1 MKLSKLFVATLTA
14 TSLVAQTA
22 AAISIDWT
30 GGYRVEYTSVDRT
43 SLADSKLGKNYAL
56 NFLYLQPRIIGSDG
70 INIVSRFD
78 IMASPIPAY
87 RNSQM
92 GSIIGTGLD
101 DGSGRANGSNATS
114 QNQNSSSLQVS
125 QLYLNVNHEYGSLL
139 VGRTPIEFG
148 MGITHN
154 AGKGQFDHWI
164 DTKEVISYRFV
175 IDNVSIAP
183 MLARVSQD
191 DFGGGVATDQIYI
204 LEYNNKDAGS
214 RAGLFHQT
222 RSAGPAYNDYGA
234 AELPSGVT
242 SATTGLKT
250 QTVNIFLERKWT
262 AFEFKIEASFL
273 TGNTGVKNA
282 TGEEIKVDSYAV
294 VMEGL
299 FPPTESSWEYSG
311 KVGVVSGDN
320 PDTKATYEGYILD
333 RNYDIGFLLF
343 NHRLGSADIIGTSP
357 IHAND
362 SLGTNNL
369 SRQNSADDEAVTNAM
384 FLAPTLKYVYDDQV
398 DLKGTLIYAQLM
410 NAKKFVDM
418 KKDLGLE
425 LDIELVYKPRERV
438 TWSTGLGVLFPG
450 AAWEAGT
457 NNFDSKTTYGLTTRA
472 AITF

>member
-1 MKLSKLFVATLTA
+1 MKLSQLFVAAL
-14 TSLVAQTA
+14 LVSQTA

-30 GGYRVEYTSVDRT
+30 GGYRAEYTGVNST
-43 SLADSKLGKNYAL
+43 SLANQKLGKSYAL

-70 INIVSRFD
+70 INIHSRFD
-78 IMASPIPAY
+78 VMANQLPAY
-87 RNSQM
+87 KNSQM
-92 GSIIGTGLD
+92 GSIIGTGLN
-101 DGSGRANGSNATS
+101 DGSAGANGSNATS
-114 QNQNSSSLQVS
+114 QNQNSSSIQVS

-139 VGRTPIEFG
+139 VGRAPVEFG
-148 MGITHN
+148 IGITHN

-175 IDNVSIAP
+175 VDNLSIAP
-183 MLARVSQD
+183 MIARVSQD

-250 QTVNIFLERKWT
+250 QTVNIFLERKWS

-273 TGNTGVKNA
+273 TGNTGVTNA
-282 TGEEIKVDSYAV
+282 AAAEIKVDSYAV

-299 FPPTESSWEYSG
+299 FPPGESSWEYSG
-311 KVGVVSGDN
+311 KAGVVSGDN
-320 PDTKATYEGYILD
+320 PDTADTYEGYILD
-333 RNYDIGFLLF
+333 RNYDLGFLLF

-362 SLGTNNL
+362 GASGL
-369 SRQNSADDEAVTNAM
+369 STQNSADDEAVTNAM
-384 FLAPTLKYVYDDQV
+384 FLAPTVKYAYDDQI
-398 DLKGTLIYAQLM
+398 DLKATIVYAQLM
-410 NAKKFVDM
+410 NEKKFVDM

-425 LDIELVYKPRERV
+425 LDVELVYKPRERV

-450 AAWEAGT
+450 AAWEGGT
-457 NNFDSKTTYGLTTRA
+457 NSFDSKTTYGLTTRA

>member
-1 MKLSKLFVATLTA
+1 MKLSQLFVATLTA
-14 TSLVAQTA
+14 GLLVSQTA

-30 GGYRVEYTSVDRT
+30 GGYRVEYTGVNGT
-43 SLADSKLGKNYAL
+43 SLADPKLGKNYAL
-56 NFLYLQPRIIGSDG
+56 NYLFLQPRIIGSDG

-78 IMASPIPAY
+78 VMGSQIPAY
-87 RNSQM
+87 RNSQL
-92 GSIIGTGLD
+92 GSIIGQGLN
-101 DGSGRANGSNATS
+101 DGSGGANGSNATS
-114 QNQNSSSLQVS
+114 QNQNASTINVS

-139 VGRTPIEFG
+139 VGRAPIEFG
-148 MGITHN
+148 IGITHN
-154 AGKGQFDHWI
+154 AGKGQFDHWM

-175 IDNVSIAP
+175 VDNLSIAP

-191 DFGGGVATDQIYI
+191 DFGGGVGTDQIYI
-204 LEYNNKDAGS
+204 LEYNNKEAGS

-250 QTVNIFLERKWT
+250 QTVNIFLERKWS

-273 TGNTGVKNA
+273 TGNTGVRSA
-282 TGEEIKVDSYAV
+282 TTAEIKVDSYAV

-299 FPPTESSWEYSG
+299 FPSGESSWEYSG
-311 KVGVVSGDN
+311 KLGVVSGDN
-320 PDTKATYEGYILD
+320 PDTTATYEGYILD
-333 RNYDIGFLLF
+333 RNYDLGFLLF
-343 NHRLGSADIIGTSP
+343 NHRLGSADIIGSSP

-362 SLGTNNL
+362 GVNGL
-369 SRQNSADDEAVTNAM
+369 SPQDSADDEAVTNAM
-384 FLAPTLKYVYDDQV
+384 FFAPTVKYAYDDQI
-398 DLKGTLIYAQLM
+398 DLKGTIVYAQLM

-425 LDIELVYKPRERV
+425 LDVELVYKPRERV

-450 AAWEAGT
+450 AAWEGGT
-457 NNFDSKTTYGLTTRA
+457 KSFDSKTTYGLTTRA

>member
-1 MKLSKLFVATLTA
+1 MKLSQLFIAVLFV
-14 TSLVAQTA
+14 SETA

-30 GGYRVEYTSVDRT
+30 GGYRVEYTGVNST
-43 SLADSKLGKNYAL
+43 SLANQKLGKNYAL

-78 IMASPIPAY
+78 VMASQIPAY
-87 RNSQM
+87 KNSQM
-92 GSIIGTGLD
+92 GSIIGTGLN
-101 DGSGRANGSNATS
+101 DGSAGANGTNATS
-114 QNQNSSSLQVS
+114 QNQNSSAIQVS

-139 VGRTPIEFG
+139 VGRAPVEFG
-148 MGITHN
+148 IGITHN

-175 IDNVSIAP
+175 VDNLSFAP
-183 MLARVSQD
+183 MIARVSQD
-191 DFGGGVATDQIYI
+191 DFGGGIANDQIYI
-204 LEYNNKDAGS
+204 IEYNNKDAGS

-222 RSAGPAYNDYGA
+222 RSAGPAYNDYSA

-250 QTVNIFLERKWT
+250 QTVNIFLERKWS

-273 TGNTGVKNA
+273 TGNTGVRTG

-299 FPPTESSWEYSG
+299 FPPGDSSWEYSG
-311 KVGVVSGDN
+311 KAGVVSGDN
-320 PDTKATYEGYILD
+320 EDTQATYEGYILD
-333 RNYDIGFLLF
+333 RNYDLGFLLF

-362 SLGTNNL
+362 GANGL
-369 SRQNSADDEAVTNAM
+369 STQNSADDEAVTNAM
-384 FLAPTLKYVYDDQV
+384 FLAPTVKYVYDDQI
-398 DLKGTLIYAQLM
+398 DLKGTIVYAQLM
-410 NAKKFVDM
+410 NAKKSVDM

-425 LDIELVYKPRERV
+425 LDVELVYKPRERV

-450 AAWEAGT
+450 AAWEGGT
-457 NNFDSKTTYGLTTRA
+457 NSFDSKTTYGLTTRA

>member
-1 MKLSKLFVATLTA
+1 MMKLSQLFVAAL
-14 TSLVAQTA
+14 LVSQTA

-30 GGYRVEYTSVDRT
+30 GGYRVEYNNVNST
-43 SLADSKLGKNYAL
+43 SLANTKLGKNYAL

-70 INIVSRFD
+70 INIHSRFD
-78 IMASPIPAY
+78 VMASQVPAY

-92 GSIIGTGLD
+92 GSIIGTGLN
-101 DGSGRANGSNATS
+101 DGSAGANGSNATS
-114 QNQNSSSLQVS
+114 QNQNASSIQVS

-139 VGRTPIEFG
+139 VGRAPVEFG
-148 MGITHN
+148 IGITHN
-154 AGKGQFDHWI
+154 AGKGQFDHWA

-175 IDNVSIAP
+175 VDNLSIAP
-183 MLARVSQD
+183 MIGRVSQD

-204 LEYNNKDAGS
+204 LEYNNKEAGS

-250 QTVNIFLERKWT
+250 QTVNIFLERKWS

-273 TGNTGVKNA
+273 TGNTGVRNA
-282 TGEEIKVDSYAV
+282 TAQEIKVDSYAV

-299 FPPTESSWEYSG
+299 FPPGDSSWEYSG
-311 KVGVVSGDN
+311 KAGVVSGDN
-320 PDTKATYEGYILD
+320 PDTTDTYEGYILD
-333 RNYDIGFLLF
+333 RNYDLGFLLF

-357 IHAND
+357 IHAKDGAN
-362 SLGTNNL
+362 GL
-369 SRQNSADDEAVTNAM
+369 STQNSADDEAVTNAM
-384 FLAPTLKYVYDDQV
+384 FLAPTVKYAYDDQI
-398 DLKGTLIYAQLM
+398 DLKGTIVYAQLM

-425 LDIELVYKPRERV
+425 LDVELVYKPRERV

-450 AAWEAGT
+450 AAWEGGT
-457 NNFDSKTTYGLTTRA
+457 NSFDSKTTYGLTTRA